1 MNDRYLTRF
10 TRFLG
15 PRDGVLRTACR
26 RLVMRANC
34 MKHGTRLSFKG
45 DYIDVSKGKRT
56 IRIAAQHFPH
66 ASYMACHFEDY
77 FGTVT
82 AAAEKNRLVVDYS
95 QPKLHRYAASGLEF
109 ELSSFAEEESAI
121 YGYFR
126 WYKPKPGDIVFDLG
140 AYCGFSTYYFSQMV
154 GPSGK
159 VYAFEPDPLNFPLLE
174 RNIARHHLA
183 NVIPLQV
190 AISDSAGFADFF
202 GDGSLGS
209 ALAAHSDRVPEVASS
224 CVQTIT
230 FKEACEMYDV
240 PAFVKIDIEGAEVAV
255 LSAASGFLKST
266 PIHFTLDTSHI
277 VNGELSNRAVE
288 EIFRACNYEVESSAD
303 SGFMT
308 TWARPARK
316 IMTAA

>member
-1 MNDRYLTRF
+1 MNDRYLARF

-15 PRDGVLRTACR
+15 PRDGALRTACR
-26 RLVMRANC
+26 RLAMAANC
-34 MKHGTRLSFKG
+34 LRHGATLSFKG
-45 DYIDVSKGKRT
+45 DSIDVSKGSRT
-56 IRIAAQHFPH
+56 IRIATKHFPY
-66 ASYMACHFEDY
+66 ASDMARYFEDY
-77 FGTVT
+77 FGSVT
-82 AAAEKNRLVVDYS
+82 AVAEKNRLVVDYS

-121 YGYFR
+121 DGYSR
-126 WYKPKPGDIVFDLG
+126 WYKPKPGDTVFDLG
-140 AYCGFSTYYFSQMV
+140 AYCGVSTYYFAQMV

-190 AISDSAGFADFF
+190 AISDSPGFADFLAEA
-202 GDGSLGS
+202 SLGS
-209 ALAAHSDRVPEVASS
+209 SLAAHSSRGPEVAVSR
-224 CVQTIT
+224 VRTIT
-230 FKEACEMYDV
+230 FKEACEMYGV
-240 PAFVKIDIEGAEVAV
+240 PAFVKIDIEGAEAAV
-255 LSAASGFLKST
+255 LSAASEFLKST
-266 PIHFTLDTSHI
+266 PIHFALDTNHV

-308 TWARPARK
+308 TWARPAGK
-316 IMTAA
+316 IKTAA